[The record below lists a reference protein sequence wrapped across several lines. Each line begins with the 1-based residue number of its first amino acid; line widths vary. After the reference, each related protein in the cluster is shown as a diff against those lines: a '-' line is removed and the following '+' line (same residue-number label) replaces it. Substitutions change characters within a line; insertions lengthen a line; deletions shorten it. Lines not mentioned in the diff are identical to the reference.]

1 MVSQLAR
8 RWRDRGAAAVEF
20 ALIVPVLILLIFGS
34 IEFGLYVQSLTMT
47 ENAAREGVRLGS
59 LIGASG
65 ITPTQVKA
73 QIKAAA
79 LNAIGS
85 VGVTNQDA
93 QVTCI
98 QADGVSSCDTTLG
111 AGTSSGSTIKVTV
124 TATFTGVT
132 GMVQGT
138 CSSRWLPCV
147 PSTLSSSSTMRI
159 E

>member
-1 MVSQLAR
+1 MTQKVR

-34 IEFGLYVQSLTMT
+34 IEFGLYVQALTMT

-59 LIGASG
+59 LVGSTG
-65 ITPTQVKA
+65 ITATQV
-73 QIKAAA
+73 QTQVKAAA
-79 LNAIGS
+79 LNAMGS
-85 VGVTNQDA
+85 VGITNQDA
-93 QVTCI
+93 QVTCTKP
-98 QADGVSSCDTTLG
+98 DGSSCDTTIG
-111 AGTSSGSTIKVTV
+111 AAGSAGSTIKVTV

-138 CSSRWLPCV
+138 CASQWLPCV
-147 PSTLSSSSTMRI
+147 PSTLTTFSTMRI